1 MNKERILKILSIVF
15 PSGVFAVVCLM
26 TVIFGNYVYIFE
38 WMKYNFHFQCML
50 WIVVLILQLF
60 KKRIIAIY
68 ISLGNPA
75 GIIGG
80 QFIGDWIR
88 STNMAKITD
97 GMSAEQIYHLSK
109 HYGVFIWFLILV
121 IFAAVGC
128 VLYLFR
134 KKEPYHK
141 KAVS

>member
-1 MNKERILKILSIVF
+1 
-15 PSGVFAVVCLM
+15 
-26 TVIFGNYVYIFE
+26 
-38 WMKYNFHFQCML
+38 ML

-68 ISLGNPA
+68 IPLGNPA
-75 GIIGG
+75 GI
-80 QFIGDWIR
+80 IGDWIR